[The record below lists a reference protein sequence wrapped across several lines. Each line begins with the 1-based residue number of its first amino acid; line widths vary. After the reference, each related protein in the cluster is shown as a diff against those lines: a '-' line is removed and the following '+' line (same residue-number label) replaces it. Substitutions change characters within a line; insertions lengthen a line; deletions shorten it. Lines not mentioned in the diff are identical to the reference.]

1 MTKWKE
7 HIEFI
12 PKDEAPAEIPKEI
25 AVKYYICWPAEP
37 QKITQDTCQKIM
49 KKLRNGEWG
58 DIYLTNDPELE
69 EDFMEFESGDGLFFL
84 QYGNSSMIGEEAAYF
99 STYAPE
105 YLDSDKETNIA
116 CSDGQSIIL
125 RKYTITDKEAV
136 MTAMEYFIHTGKLWN
151 GISWMKS
158 WDELDEEDN

>member
-1 MTKWKE
+1 ME
-7 HIEFI
+7 
-12 PKDEAPAEIPKEI
+12 
-25 AVKYYICWPAEP
+25 
-37 QKITQDTCQKIM
+37 
-49 KKLRNGEWG
+49 KLRNGQWG

-69 EDFMEFESGDGLFFL
+69 EDFLEFERGDDLFFL

-105 YLDSDKETNIA
+105 YLDSDEETNIA

-125 RKYTITDKEAV
+125 RKYTTTDKEAV